1 VLVVDSGNLLPDLSS
16 AKDREKARLAGGLL
30 VRACERM
37 GTVAVNVG
45 PAEVSFGP
53 AFFREAPNRE
63 FPWVSSNILDEKG
76 KPLFRPYVLK
86 EVRGIRIAVVGVAGP
101 ELDPRVRST
110 FGGGCSVDDPVRS
123 VRRVTGELSGR
134 ADVII
139 LLASMPDEEIQGL
152 AGENPGVCFIIGG
165 EGDTV
170 NPPYWIG
177 KIPVVY
183 AGIDGKYLGRLEL
196 TCGKGMKGFVDSG
209 RETGLRKEIDDV
221 DRRKDV
227 LEKARRNKP
236 TETVEKMIG
245 ELAARK
251 SKLEMELNQVC
262 SCSTESG
269 KFLWEI
275 VPMESFFPEDP
286 EVLQWMKEQGLEEAH
301 PPS

>member
-1 VLVVDSGNLLPDLSS
+1 MLVVDSGNLLPDLSL
-16 AKDREKARLAGGLL
+16 AKDREKARRAAGLL

-45 PAEVSFGP
+45 ATEVSFGP
-53 AFFREAPNRE
+53 SFFREERNGE

-86 EVRGIRIAVVGVAGP
+86 EVGGIRIGVAGVAGP
-101 ELDPRVRST
+101 ELDSLVRST

-123 VRRVTGELSGR
+123 VRRVAGELSGR
-134 ADVII
+134 ADVVV
-139 LLASMPDEEIQGL
+139 LLAAMPDEEIRSL

-165 EGDTV
+165 EGGTV

-177 KIPVVY
+177 RIPVVY

-209 RETGLRKEIDDV
+209 RETGLRKEIDDIG
-221 DRRKDV
+221 RRMDV
-227 LEKARRNKP
+227 LERARRNRP
-236 TETVEKMIG
+236 TETAEKMIG

-251 SKLEMELNQVC
+251 SKLEQELNRVCVC
-262 SCSTESG
+262 SMESG
-269 KFLWEI
+269 KFLWEV

-286 EVLQWMKEQGLEEAH
+286 EVLQWMKEPGLDDAH
-301 PPS
+301 D